1 MSLQGVNYLAVGFY
15 REMALCLLMPPPTGL
30 LRFFRYV
37 YYQAEAMTMYEK
49 VFEQTERLFKP
60 VGEIWALQAQAAESL
75 ARKQSSMVADLWN
88 QGVMT
93 LQSIPTQKNIE
104 DVWKLQQE
112 YWENLNGCMRE
123 MMEDTQGILLDTNQ
137 KINEV
142 LQKAAPETG
151 AAIKGAAENIAETA
165 TNVAKKAE
173 PIAKKAAATAP
184 APTKAAAKGT
194 PPVPVKPMAEAIKTA
209 TTGKESSGDKKAA
222 AAPIKASA
230 PSGGNKSEGG
240 NKSGPSTKSGAGPDD
255 KAGKLI

>member
-1 MSLQGVNYLAVGFY
+1 
-15 REMALCLLMPPPTGL
+15 
-30 LRFFRYV
+30 
-37 YYQAEAMTMYEK
+37 MYEK

-142 LQKAAPETG
+142 LQKAAPEAG

-165 TNVAKKAE
+165 TNA
-173 PIAKKAAATAP
+173 AKKAAPMAKKMATAATP
-184 APTKAAAKGT
+184 AKSAAKGT
-194 PPVPVKPMAEAIKTA
+194 PPMPVKPIAEAIKSA
-209 TTGKESSGDKKAA
+209 TTGKDASTDKKTAA
-222 AAPIKASA
+222 ASIKTPVASE
-230 PSGGNKSEGG
+230 GNKSDGTAKAG
-240 NKSGPSTKSGAGPDD
+240 SGAED
-255 KAGKLI
+255 KAGKLL

>member
-1 MSLQGVNYLAVGFY
+1 
-15 REMALCLLMPPPTGL
+15 
-30 LRFFRYV
+30 
-37 YYQAEAMTMYEK
+37 MYEK

-104 DVWKLQQE
+104 DVWKLQQQ

-142 LQKAAPETG
+142 LQNAAPEAG

-165 TNVAKKAE
+165 TNAAKKAA
-173 PIAKKAAATAP
+173 PMAKKMAAAATAP
-184 APTKAAAKGT
+184 AKSVAKGT
-194 PPVPVKPMAEAIKTA
+194 PPMPVKPMAEAIKSA
-209 TTGKESSGDKKAA
+209 TTGKDASADKKTAAASIKTPVASEGNKADGTAKASSGA
-222 AAPIKASA
+222 
-230 PSGGNKSEGG
+230 E
-240 NKSGPSTKSGAGPDD
+240 D
-255 KAGKLI
+255 KAGKLL

>member
-1 MSLQGVNYLAVGFY
+1 
-15 REMALCLLMPPPTGL
+15 
-30 LRFFRYV
+30 
-37 YYQAEAMTMYEK
+37 MYEK

-75 ARKQSSMVADLWN
+75 ARKQSSLVADLWN

-123 MMEDTQGILLDTNQ
+123 MMEDSQGILLDTNQ

-151 AAIKGAAENIAETA
+151 AAIKSAAENIAETTA
-165 TNVAKKAE
+165 NAAKKAASVAKKAV
-173 PIAKKAAATAP
+173 AAATAP
-184 APTKAAAKGT
+184 VKTAAKGT

-209 TTGKESSGDKKAA
+209 TTGKDTSTDKKTSAA
-222 AAPIKASA
+222 SVKAAIISE
-230 PSGGNKSEGG
+230 GNKVASEGKKADGSAKPG
-240 NKSGPSTKSGAGPDD
+240 NGAEE
-255 KAGKLI
+255 KAEKLL

>member
-1 MSLQGVNYLAVGFY
+1 
-15 REMALCLLMPPPTGL
+15 
-30 LRFFRYV
+30 
-37 YYQAEAMTMYEK
+37 MYEK

-75 ARKQSSMVADLWN
+75 ARKQSSLVADLWN

-123 MMEDTQGILLDTNQ
+123 MMEDSQGILLDTNQ

-151 AAIKGAAENIAETA
+151 TAIKSAAENIAEATA
-165 TNVAKKAE
+165 NAAEKVAPVAKKAV
-173 PIAKKAAATAP
+173 AAATAP
-184 APTKAAAKGT
+184 VKTAAKGN

-209 TTGKESSGDKKAA
+209 TTGKDTSSDKKTAA
-222 AAPIKASA
+222 ASVKAAIVSE
-230 PSGGNKSEGG
+230 GNKTASEGKKADGSAKRG
-240 NKSGPSTKSGAGPDD
+240 NGAEE
-255 KAGKLI
+255 KAGKLL